1 MGAGTWFVEQTTPQA
16 PQFFSSVR
24 VPTSQPLASD
34 PSQLPNPAVQVMPH
48 APAVQVAT
56 PFVPTH
62 AVPHVPQLTL
72 PPQPSAIVPQRKPA
86 GQAVIGV
93 HGAGRES
100 EVLDVRVN
108 PAGVVGLPGVYVT
121 LVELEGVRSDGVGL
135 SDVTNVSG
143 SHGFGAL
150 GPVMS
155 AVDVDAIV

>member
-1 MGAGTWFVEQTTPQA
+1 MDCPECQGDITKVVLTRQLHQGAETGTLRRHACLDCGRRWFSFQPPPQ
-16 PQFFSSVR
+16 V
-24 VPTSQPLASD
+24 VP
-34 PSQLPNPAVQVMPH
+34 
-48 APAVQVAT
+48 
-56 PFVPTH
+56 
-62 AVPHVPQLTL
+62 VPHVPQLTL